1 MLFRAQQTR
10 QPSPSTPA
18 KPERSLTKLLS
29 EPLILEEMGPP
40 RIMTQFVGV
49 ASVLLAGLLLWSALT
64 EIRETAL
71 AQGQVIPAG
80 SVHSVQHLEGGIIAE
95 IPIEEGDIVE
105 AGQVLVSLESAGAEA
120 ELEQLRARSAS
131 LALLAER
138 LRAFVLERTPD
149 FSVADQFPGLI
160 ADQHAILE
168 MQNEARDNQRA
179 VLLSRVDQR
188 RAQAE
193 ALADQ
198 RASLEKQLVLLE
210 EEAQLQRDL
219 LDKGLVSRVAYLE
232 TERTVTRTRGEFAA
246 VISEMASAGA
256 AEREAHG
263 NLAELDSSLR
273 NEALKE
279 MGKVTAELA
288 QVREAMAKLED
299 RVNRLQIT
307 APARGIVKGLAATTI
322 GGVLASGETVMEII
336 PFDDSLVAEVR
347 ISPRDVGHL
356 RVGQDA
362 QIKVSTFDVARF
374 GSVDGQLKQ
383 VSASTFEDEQGDP
396 YYKGIVELGQNH
408 VGRNPALN
416 VITPGMVGDV
426 AINTGSKSLLAYLL
440 RPVYRGLDGAFHE
453 R

>member
-336 PFDDSLVAEVR
+336 PFDDSLVAEAR

-416 VITPGMVGDV
+416 VITPGMVVDV

>member
-416 VITPGMVGDV
+416 VITPGMVVDV